1 MTKAKVGFQR
11 ESVADKIQKS
21 GAIVDQMDGNSNFPK
36 AQPLIAPMRATITA
50 LGDKARAAQAS
61 QAATK
66 ALFVEQG
73 QLESEL
79 DGELSGMVGDV
90 NAEAG
95 GDETKLLS
103 SGFELAKEA
112 ESAAVPGAVTDF
124 SLTRGD
130 YPGTVDGHCHTVK
143 GARAYESRSIV
154 GAMPEGNW
162 GNGPTF
168 LNSKFEWTG
177 LTSGSK
183 VWVEVRAVGTAGAGP
198 WSDALSIIVP

>member
-1 MTKAKVGFQR
+1 MQKAKVGFQQD
-11 ESVADKIQKS
+11 SVAGKIQKS
-21 GAIVDQMDGNSNFPK
+21 GAILDQMDGNANFPK
-36 AQPLIAPMRATITA
+36 AQPLIAPMRATIAA

-61 QAATK
+61 QAASR

-73 QLESEL
+73 QLESDL
-79 DGELSGMVGDV
+79 DGELAGLVSDV

-112 ESAAVPGAVTDF
+112 EVAALPSLVTDF

-130 YPGTVDGHCHTVK
+130 YPGTIDGHCHTVK
-143 GARAYESRSIV
+143 GARAYESRFIV

-162 GNGPTF
+162 TSGPTF
-168 LNSKFEWTG
+168 FNSKFEWTG
-177 LTSGSK
+177 LKSGDTI
-183 VWVEVRAVGTAGAGP
+183 WVEVRATGTAGAGP
-198 WSDALSIIVP
+198 WSDALSIVVP

>member
-1 MTKAKVGFQR
+1 MQKAKVGFQQD
-11 ESVADKIQKS
+11 SVAGKIQKS
-21 GAIVDQMDGNSNFPK
+21 GAILDQMEGNANFPK

-61 QAATK
+61 QAASR

-73 QLESEL
+73 QLEADL
-79 DGELSGMVGDV
+79 DGELAGMVGDV

-112 ESAAVPGAVTDF
+112 ELAAVPSLVTDF

-130 YPGTVDGHCHTVK
+130 YPGTIDGHCHTVK
-143 GARAYESRSIV
+143 GARAYESRIIV

-162 GNGPTF
+162 TSGATF
-168 LNSKFEWTG
+168 FGSKFEWTG
-177 LTSGSK
+177 LKSGDT
-183 VWVEVRAVGTAGAGP
+183 VWVEVRATGTAGAGP
-198 WSDALSIIVP
+198 WSDAISIVVP